1 MDLQLKED
9 YPIGKTYIHENGA
22 KCSQIDYI
30 LINTSFKNHISNIKI
45 RNDSTNTSDYRTVT
59 ADIILEQRSYFVSKV
74 VGMSRFSSMNSLY
87 SSILTLSHF
96 TFGTQ
101 RFSDDTVLDLPSA
114 DVFCS
119 SIISAET

>member
-9 YPIGKTYIHENGA
+9 YPIGKTYIHVNG
-22 KCSQIDYI
+22 KKSSQID
-30 LINTSFKNHISNIKI
+30 
-45 RNDSTNTSDYRTVT
+45 ST
-59 ADIILEQRSYFVSKV
+59 
-74 VGMSRFSSMNSLY
+74 
-87 SSILTLSHF
+87 ILTLSHF

-119 SIISAET
+119 SIISAVTVRRQREI